1 MEKGKG
7 ELIGQGIAG
16 LILGNTFEVTADDFE
31 KNVRQFG
38 YKSALDEDASDLEN
52 ATNVFPTDLLE
63 YEDGEIPGGSAA
75 VANQKMNEVWKSHF
89 NHFQH

>member
-38 YKSALDEDASDLEN
+38 SCVITPLWRYRAVLSCRCSDPRRKIFE
-52 ATNVFPTDLLE
+52 F
-63 YEDGEIPGGSAA
+63 
-75 VANQKMNEVWKSHF
+75 
-89 NHFQH
+89 

>member
-38 YKSALDEDASDLEN
+38 YKSALDEDASDLEMQQMYFQLTYWN
-52 ATNVFPTDLLE
+52 M
-63 YEDGEIPGGSAA
+63 
-75 VANQKMNEVWKSHF
+75 KMVH
-89 NHFQH
+89 H